1 MKRIKS
7 APADLA
13 LMANRK
19 KNNLE
24 ISNKRNT
31 PVIMS
36 LGDDFDILDEIDN
49 EKLLTDNVNV
59 NVNVNLKYFKNFRII
74 KTIKNYVNKFSQL
87 TSDLISDSNL
97 LSLEESTIYSA
108 LIIYIS
114 ENITR
119 KDKLKEVYGFLIQ
132 YITKYLILLFIHT
145 QILHDKILDLPAPMK
160 DVLSGII
167 IIQ

>member
-24 ISNKRNT
+24 ISDKRNT

-49 EKLLTDNVNV
+49 EKLLIDNV

>member
-24 ISNKRNT
+24 ISDKRNT

-49 EKLLTDNVNV
+49 EKLLTD

-119 KDKLKEVYGFLIQ
+119 KDKLKEAYGFLIQ

>member
-24 ISNKRNT
+24 ISDKRNT

-49 EKLLTDNVNV
+49 EKLLTDNN
-59 NVNVNLKYFKNFRII
+59 N
-74 KTIKNYVNKFSQL
+74 
-87 TSDLISDSNL
+87 
-97 LSLEESTIYSA
+97 
-108 LIIYIS
+108 
-114 ENITR
+114 
-119 KDKLKEVYGFLIQ
+119 
-132 YITKYLILLFIHT
+132 
-145 QILHDKILDLPAPMK
+145 
-160 DVLSGII
+160 
-167 IIQ
+167 

>member
-19 KNNLE
+19 KNKLE
-24 ISNKRNT
+24 ISDKRNT
-31 PVIMS
+31 PIIMS
-36 LGDDFDILDEIDN
+36 LEDDFDILDEIDN
-49 EKLLTDNVNV
+49 EKLLTD
-59 NVNVNLKYFKNFRII
+59 NVNLKYFKNFRII

-119 KDKLKEVYGFLIQ
+119 KDKLKEAYGFLIQ

-160 DVLSGII
+160 DVLSSII

>member
-24 ISNKRNT
+24 ISDKRNT

-49 EKLLTDNVNV
+49 EKLLTD

>member
-19 KNNLE
+19 KNKLE
-24 ISNKRNT
+24 ISDKRNT

-36 LGDDFDILDEIDN
+36 LEDDFDILDEINN
-49 EKLLTDNVNV
+49 EKLLTD

-119 KDKLKEVYGFLIQ
+119 KDKLKQAYGFLIQ

-160 DVLSGII
+160 DLLSGII